1 MEFEWLIG
9 YLQEMCWTASHY
21 IVDSGGIFIS
31 AADLGFLY
39 RSDSCCIIAS
49 PVEERINTAHTTL
62 FDQVLIVFACLFFA
76 SKTERSLFDHTIE
89 PQLCRRHLSNLSS
102 KNCPWMYTWWIYAF
116 IYSPQGPTIL
126 MAPTLFLFIHP
137 PLILFSQFLSFS
149 PCSRYSSLPCL

>member
-49 PVEERINTAHTTL
+49 PVEERINTAHTTS

-102 KNCPWMYTWWIYAF
+102 KNCPWMYMVDIRLY

-137 PLILFSQFLSFS
+137 PLIFFSQFLSFS